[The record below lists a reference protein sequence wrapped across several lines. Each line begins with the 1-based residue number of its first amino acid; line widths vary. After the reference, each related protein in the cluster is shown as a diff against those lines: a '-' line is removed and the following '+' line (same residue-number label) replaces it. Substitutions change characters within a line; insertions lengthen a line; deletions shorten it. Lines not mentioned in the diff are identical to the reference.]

1 VEGLN
6 PARPPAGTVLCPLG
20 EIPDP
25 GSRAFH
31 FFAGDK
37 LFLGFVIRRGE
48 TLTGYVDSCP
58 HTGQPLGGPTGRHVT
73 REGDL
78 ILCTGHGALFRIGDG
93 VCTSGPCEGRRL
105 EGWGVEVQEGDV
117 VTA

>member
-6 PARPPAGTVLCPLG
+6 PARPPAGTALCSLD

-25 GSRAFH
+25 GSRGFH
-31 FFAGDK
+31 FRAEDK
-37 LFLGFVIRRGE
+37 LFLGFVVRRGE
-48 TLTGYVDSCP
+48 TLVGYVDSCP

-78 ILCTGHGALFRIGDG
+78 ILCTGHGALFRIEDG
-93 VCTSGPCEGRRL
+93 FCTAGPCGGQRL
-105 EGWGVEVQEGDV
+105 SAWAVDVRGGLV